1 MAWQT
6 ISEETLN
13 EKMVGAEVAAL
24 QTAALATGQD
34 NPIPTTI
41 ARVVDEV
48 RGYIAAGGFS
58 LEEGVYVP
66 SKLVDATLTI
76 IGWRAAQRLNVKS
89 ILSDARRDEYDKAIR
104 LLERVADGKFA
115 IEEPSIEDDESLGA
129 PSPSFNDKTLTRQ
142 PSNQDGI

>member
-6 ISEETLN
+6 ISEDDLR
-13 EKMVGAEVAAL
+13 EKMAAAEVSAL
-24 QTAALATGQD
+24 QTAALATGQA
-34 NPIPTTI
+34 NPITGTI

-58 LEEGVYVP
+58 LEDGAYIP

-76 IGWRAAQRLNVKS
+76 VAWRAAMRLNVKS
-89 ILSDARRDEYDKAIR
+89 ILSEARRSEYDQALQLLR
-104 LLERVADGKFA
+104 LVATGKFA
-115 IEEPSIEDDESLGA
+115 IEEPTTVEDEALGA
-129 PSPSFNDKTLTRQ
+129 PSPSMADKTLTRQ